1 MCSGRPGIPGPAAPA
16 RMWFD
21 FMLTRQNYRAT
32 PQFLD
37 TEQLRAQQLRI
48 KVITQGIPCV
58 CPETISSSMPLN
70 FPLIQQGASGVTL
83 VR

>member
-1 MCSGRPGIPGPAAPA
+1 MVSFSAGINGAATLNVHISHCRSRGMCSGRPGIPGPAAPA

-58 CPETISSSMPLN
+58 P
-70 FPLIQQGASGVTL
+70 
-83 VR
+83 